1 MSIEISVSKEIKNKY
16 NEIFHVNNGCNK
28 IISAFLQNNL
38 EAKFVPNIS
47 VFNNKIEEGCT
58 LTISKNYNSKE
69 KLREIWDI
77 IKNSEKVNTYKCS
90 YLKIDGEFQGCV
102 YNYIGKDL
110 CPHNNF

>member
-16 NEIFHVNNGCNK
+16 NEIFDVNNGCNK

-47 VFNNKIEEGCT
+47 VFNNK
-58 LTISKNYNSKE
+58 E
-69 KLREIWDI
+69 KLREIWYI
-77 IKNSEKVNTYKCS
+77 IKNSEKVNTYTCS

-110 CPHNNF
+110 CPHNNFYKINN